1 MLPDFELIQHQ
12 FLGGHDITIIPVY
25 DVHLGSQEC
34 MEQEFIEFIKTVKET
49 PNVYLCLGGDLL
61 DFGLK
66 NSLTNVYR
74 ATMPPSQQ
82 KREMANILEPVR
94 DRILC
99 FVQGN
104 HERRAAREIDDCP
117 IYDIACKLDLETLY
131 RENIAFM
138 KIQMGEERGEN
149 GSGCGY
155 KRPTYVLTVTHGSG
169 NGVLYGG
176 AVNSSVRFANV
187 IDGADAL
194 ILGHTHKPYTAQPGK
209 IKIDAFNNKVTI
221 KPFKI
226 ISATSWLRYGGYAAQ
241 KMLMPTT
248 HCLNRLVLKGDHKE
262 MIVTM

>member
-12 FLGGHDITIIPVY
+12 FHGGQDITIIPIF
-25 DVHLGSQEC
+25 DVHLGSPEC
-34 MEQEFIEFIKTVKET
+34 MENEFITFCGQLAQT
-49 PNVYLCLGGDLL
+49 PNTYIVLGGDLI
-61 DFGLK
+61 DNGLK

-104 HERRAAREIDDCP
+104 HERRSVREADDCP

-149 GSGCGY
+149 GSGNGN
-155 KRPTYVLTVTHGSG
+155 KRPTYVLAVTHGAG
-169 NGVLYGG
+169 NGALYGG
-176 AVNSSVRFANV
+176 AVNKSVGYSTV
-187 IDGADAL
+187 IDGLDCFV
-194 ILGHTHKPYTAQPGK
+194 LGHTHKPYTTQPAK
-209 IKIDAFNNKVTI
+209 IVIDPRNNKVTI
-221 KPFKI
+221 RPFKI
-226 ISATSWLRYGGYAAQ
+226 VSATSWLKYSGYPVQ
-241 KMLMPTT
+241 KMLMPTSF
-248 HCLNRLVLKGDHKE
+248 CLNKIILYGSHKE
-262 MIVTM
+262 IIVTM